1 MLGVCVGIDA
11 FFSALVVG
19 PSRMTGYALSHSAEV
34 THPFIQ
40 PSLTR
45 FLTYPPQPLC
55 CIIPT
60 SHEVCHTPL
69 LFLHAE
75 I

>member
-40 PSLTR
+40 PLGLGLERYSGSNNSKFILVQV
-45 FLTYPPQPLC
+45 L
-55 CIIPT
+55 
-60 SHEVCHTPL
+60 HTP
-69 LFLHAE
+69 HVSIPA
-75 I
+75 